1 MAAAERAPTPEQVQ
15 IQLLRAATVAHRAS
29 LARSLS
35 CTTMELARHAIR
47 EANPTAHEDER
58 AVRFVAVTCGWALRG
73 SVAIWKHDG
82 RGPSRPLFR
91 RM

>member
-47 EANPTAHEDER
+47 GGEPNCR
-58 AVRFVAVTCGWALRG
+58 QR
-73 SVAIWKHDG
+73 
-82 RGPSRPLFR
+82 
-91 RM
+91 